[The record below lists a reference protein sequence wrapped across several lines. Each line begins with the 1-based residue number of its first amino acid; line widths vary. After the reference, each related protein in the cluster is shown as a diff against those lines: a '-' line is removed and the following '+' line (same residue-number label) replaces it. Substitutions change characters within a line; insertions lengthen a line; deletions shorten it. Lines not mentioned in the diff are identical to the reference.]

1 MLEKDDSRV
10 REAHA
15 EHPDRGKRRKILGA
29 YKKLLTFQFL
39 GTVILAAILCTWLLI
54 AHIFDTQVPV
64 LPLVVLMGVLGAFFS
79 ALTRIYKVDE
89 AGTALISPTVVGL
102 PDWHLFMY
110 SFVPPLI
117 GAIAAAVLYL
127 LFISK
132 LVEGAL
138 FPKLDCLPKHDC
150 DTIQGLMH
158 YYFPVEAADYGNT
171 MVWSFIAGFSER
183 LVPNLLQSMV
193 TKQGKEP

>member
-1 MLEKDDSRV
+1 MVKAAKRTQGLPAV
-10 REAHA
+10 A
-15 EHPDRGKRRKILGA
+15 RGYKRKILGA
-29 YKKLLTFQFL
+29 YKKLLSFQFL
-39 GTVILAAILCTWLLI
+39 GTIILAAILCTWLFI
-54 AHIFDTQVPV
+54 AQAHPNQQVPV

-79 ALTRIYKVDE
+79 ALTRLYKVDE
-89 AGTALISPTVVGL
+89 AGTALISPTVERLDG
-102 PDWHLFMY
+102 WYLFMY

-127 LFISK
+127 IFISK

-138 FPKLDCLPKHDC
+138 FPKLDCLPKSDC
-150 DTIQGLMH
+150 KTIQDLMQF
-158 YYFPVEAADYGNT
+158 YFPVEAADYGKT

-193 TKQGKEP
+193 TKQGKEPKK

>member
-1 MLEKDDSRV
+1 MAKSVKRTQGPPGV
-10 REAHA
+10 A
-15 EHPDRGKRRKILGA
+15 RGYRRKILGA
-29 YKKLLTFQFL
+29 YKKLLSFQFL
-39 GTVILAAILCTWLLI
+39 GTIILAAILCTWLLV
-54 AHIFDTQVPV
+54 AQSHPDQQVPV

-79 ALTRIYKVDE
+79 ALTRLYKVDE
-89 AGTALISPTVVGL
+89 AGTALISPTVERLDG
-102 PDWHLFMY
+102 WYLFMY

-127 LFISK
+127 IFISK

-138 FPKLDCLPKHDC
+138 FPKLDCLPESDC
-150 DTIQGLMH
+150 KTIQGLMH
-158 YYFPVEAADYGNT
+158 YYFPVEAADYGKT

-193 TKQGKEP
+193 TKQGKEPKK